1 MRILFLTSLVVT
13 ILGMV
18 TLPVRA
24 ELPKITGKPVIDA
37 PTLLDWPADQG
48 TVIPNL
54 NDPTANILNDVHA
67 QLTHCDLVL
76 STEGNFHPALKDI
89 WPQYLAKFKD
99 QPLVNWLY
107 TTSPPIA
114 HEQLTHGVAQVGNLY
129 VKCRPTVAIATRR
142 VIEKLLKAGYTVGP
156 AIPLLQDRGAVI
168 LVKRGNPKGI
178 HSVWDLGR
186 EGVRLVT
193 PNPALEPGAFEN
205 YATTLAGIAANDPQ
219 PPQGMNAGR
228 LVDLIFSG
236 SSRDPEKWLAGPRIH
251 HRDLPW
257 SVAFGKADAAMI
269 FYHLGL
275 YIQQTFPDRFD
286 LVPLGGT
293 LNDPQPL
300 KGTVIQPRYVTR
312 LEGEWSERQKEARDQ
327 LMETL
332 LSADFTRVLEK
343 RGLLRPLGV
352 GELPGTAKE
361 SETPQIK

>member
-1 MRILFLTSLVVT
+1 MRILFLMSLVAT

-67 QLTHCDLVL
+67 QLTHFDLLL

-107 TTSPPIA
+107 TTSPPISY
-114 HEQLTHGVAQVGNLY
+114 EQLTHGVAQVGNLY
-129 VKCRPTVAIATRR
+129 VKCRPTVAIASRQ
-142 VIEKLLKAGYTVGP
+142 VIEKLLKAGYTVEP
-156 AIPLLQDRGAVI
+156 AIPLLRDRGGVI
-168 LVKRGNPKGI
+168 LVKKGNPKRI
-178 HSVWDLGR
+178 RSVWDLAR
-186 EGVRLVT
+186 PGVRLVT
-193 PNPALEPGAFEN
+193 PNPALEPGAFAN
-205 YATTLAGIAANDPQ
+205 YAATLAGIAANDPQ
-219 PPQGMNAGR
+219 PPQGVSAGR
-228 LVDLIFSG
+228 LVDLIFNG
-236 SSRDPEKWLAGPRIH
+236 GSRDPEKWLAGPRIH

-257 SVAFGKADAAMI
+257 SVAFGKADAAII

-275 YIQQTFPDRFD
+275 YTQQTFPDQFD

-293 LNDPQPL
+293 LTDPQPL
-300 KGTVIQPRYVTR
+300 KGTVVQPRYIVR
-312 LEGEWSERQKEARDQ
+312 LQGDWTPRQKEAREG
-327 LMETL
+327 LVETL

-343 RGLLRPLGV
+343 RGLLRPQGV
-352 GELPGTAKE
+352 GALTGTAKE
-361 SETPQIK
+361 SATP

>member
-1 MRILFLTSLVVT
+1 MSLVAT

-54 NDPTANILNDVHA
+54 NDPTANLLNDVHA
-67 QLTHCDLVL
+67 QIASCDLLL

-89 WPQYLAKFKD
+89 WPRYLARFKD

-107 TTSPPIA
+107 TTSPPISF
-114 HEQLTHGVAQVGNLY
+114 EQMTHGVAQVGNIY

-142 VIEKLLKAGYTVGP
+142 VIEKLLEAGYTVEP

-168 LVKRGNPKGI
+168 LVKKGNPKRI
-178 HSVWDLGR
+178 RSVWDLAR
-186 EGVRLVT
+186 PGVRLVT
-193 PNPALEPGAFEN
+193 PNPALEPGALAN
-205 YATTLAGIAANDPQ
+205 YAATLAGIAANDPQ
-219 PPQGMNAGR
+219 PPPGVSAGR
-228 LVDLIFSG
+228 LVDLIFNG
-236 SSRDPEKWLAGPRIH
+236 GSRDPEKWLAGPRIH

-257 SVAFGKADAAMI
+257 SVAFGKADAAII

-275 YIQQTFPDRFD
+275 YTQQTFPDQFD

-293 LNDPQPL
+293 LTDPQPL
-300 KGTVIQPRYVTR
+300 KGTVVQPRYIMR
-312 LEGEWSERQKEARDQ
+312 LQGDWTPRQKEAREG
-327 LMETL
+327 LVETL

-343 RGLLRPLGV
+343 RGLLRPQGV
-352 GELPGTAKE
+352 GALTGTAKE
-361 SETPQIK
+361 PATP